1 MNYMRDKNNYL
12 KADIYRLWH
21 SGRLP
26 MGAALVYAAMMFNS
40 LIFFRSVD
48 VLLIYTRAR
57 MLSTTVLVYIGCAAP
72 FATVFVE
79 DFTDKFAVPQI
90 VRGKILP
97 YVLSKTVT
105 CFFSSVF
112 SMAVGVSAFVLT
124 YRLKY
129 PLCVAGN
136 VFDALVN
143 HDIFGGLLKSGH
155 HMLYF
160 LATACLTGM
169 LGGLLSII
177 AMYLSFFVKSR
188 LYVICIPMI
197 AHYFIDN
204 YILNWLRLPDGFS
217 LVLVFAS
224 DAGLWVHEPVK
235 AILYACLISVAGI
248 VIFSLLITKRI
259 RKEL

>member
-1 MNYMRDKNNYL
+1 MRDKNNYL
-12 KADIYRLWH
+12 KADMYRLWH
-21 SGRLP
+21 SGRLF
-26 MGAALVYAAMMFNS
+26 MGAVSVYAAMMFNS

-48 VLLIYTRAR
+48 VLLIYNRAR

-90 VRGKILP
+90 VRGKTLP

-105 CFFSSVF
+105 CFFSSVL
-112 SMAVGVSAFVLT
+112 SMAAGVLAFVLT

-129 PLCVAGN
+129 PLCVEGS
-136 VFDALVN
+136 VFDFLVKR
-143 HDIFGGLLKSGH
+143 DVFGGLLKSGH

-169 LGGLLSII
+169 FGGLLSII

-204 YILNWLRLPDGFS
+204 YILDWLRLPDEFRIT
-217 LVLVFAS
+217 LAFIS
-224 DAGLWVHEPVK
+224 DASVWAQNPVR
-235 AILYACLISVAGI
+235 AVLYACLISGAGI
-248 VIFSLLITKRI
+248 MIFSLLITKRI